1 MLNSFSHFQLF
12 CNPMDCSLPGSSV
25 HGILQ
30 ARILEWV
37 AVPCSKRSSWPRD
50 QTCISYIFCIG
61 SLPLV
66 PHLKPTNRLYLKFNS
81 KLVNLKVKQPWIL
94 IRRTDAEAE
103 TLVFWSCDAN
113 RWLIGKVPDAGKD
126 WGQKEKRAS
135 EDEMSGWHHRCNGHK
150 LGQTLGDG
158 EGQGGLVCCS
168 PWGCRVEHDWAMN
181 NNKEF
186 K

>member
-1 MLNSFSHFQLF
+1 
-12 CNPMDCSLPGSSV
+12 MDCSLPDSSV
-25 HGILQ
+25 YGILQ

-37 AVPCSKRSSWPRD
+37 AMPCSKRSSWPRD
-50 QTCISYIFCIG
+50 QTCISYIFCMG
-61 SLPLV
+61 SLPLA
-66 PHLKPTNRLYLKFNS
+66 PHLKPTNRLYLEFNS
-81 KLVNLKVKQPWIL
+81 KPVNLKVKQPWIL

-103 TLVFWSCDAN
+103 TLVFWSCDVN

-135 EDEMSGWHHRCNGHK
+135 EDEMSGWHHRCNGQE

-168 PWGCRVEHDWAMN
+168 PWGCRVERDWAMN
-181 NNKEF
+181 NNKGNTP
-186 K
+186 